1 MCGFCGTLDLRL
13 ERPASEPVLRRM
25 AHVMRH
31 RGPDDEGFL
40 LDGPLGFGHRRLS
53 IIDLAGGHQPLSNE
67 DGRVW
72 IAYNGEIYNY
82 EDLQRDL
89 KAKGHR
95 FRTRSD
101 TETIVHLYE
110 EYGDAFVER
119 LRGMF
124 AFALWDG
131 RRQRL
136 LLVRDP
142 VGIKPVYYAVQD
154 DVLTFGS
161 EIKPILLNEG
171 VPRELN
177 EDALESYLGLRYTPG
192 GDDGQTMF
200 RGIHKLPAGSL
211 LVAEAG
217 EVRVRSYW
225 DLAFRPNP
233 ELQGPREWAA
243 AFRTELEK
251 AVEMRL
257 MSEVPL
263 GGFLSGGIDSSVT
276 VAIMSGLMSEPVR
289 SFSVGYADRPDVS
302 EFPYAR
308 LVADRYRTDH
318 RELEITAGDYWSHV
332 PRMVWHLDEPV
343 ADYACL
349 PLMLMAEL
357 TREHVTVIL
366 SGEGADELLAGYS
379 LYRKMQSV
387 ERARRIPGWNLLAR
401 AAGGFL
407 PEGKLR
413 RYVRASRFPLESRYR
428 GISTGFAPDEARAV
442 LPALRDRP
450 DGLAELARAVFARS
464 GTSDPL
470 HRMLYFDTR
479 VYLVDDLLIKADKMT
494 MAASLEL
501 RVPFLDHRLMELA
514 ASMPPEA
521 KLDGSTSK
529 RVLRDV
535 ARTLLPE
542 EILTRPKKGFPVPIE
557 QWLAK
562 ELEGPVRETLLER
575 GGPLDGLFDL
585 REVGRILD
593 RHAAGTEDCSA
604 RIWTLL
610 VLDQWKRI
618 FIDSSELPDLG
629 PPAVDAVGLRSPAV
643 DATGA

>member
-1 MCGFCGTLDLRL
+1 MI
-13 ERPASEPVLRRM
+13 
-25 AHVMRH
+25 RH

-72 IAYNGEIYNY
+72 IVYNGEIYNY
-82 EDLQRDL
+82 ADLQRDL
-89 KAKGHR
+89 KARGHT

-124 AFALWDG
+124 AFAIWDG
-131 RRQRL
+131 RRKRL
-136 LLVRDP
+136 LLVRDH
-142 VGIKPVYYAVQD
+142 VGIKPVYYAVRD
-154 DVLTFGS
+154 GVLTFAS
-161 EIKPILLNEG
+161 EVKSILLQDG
-171 VPRELN
+171 MPRELN
-177 EDALESYLGLRYTPG
+177 EDAIERYLGLRYTPA

-200 RGIHKLPAGSL
+200 RGIHKLPAGSM
-211 LVAEAG
+211 LVAEDG

-225 DLAFRPNP
+225 DLGFRPDPSLRGPVEWADAFR
-233 ELQGPREWAA
+233 A
-243 AFRTELEK
+243 ELEK
-251 AVEMRL
+251 SVEMRL

-276 VAIMSGLMSEPVR
+276 VAMMSGLMNEPVR
-289 SFSVGYADRPDVS
+289 SFSVGYADRPEVS

-308 LVADRYRTDH
+308 LVAERYRTDH

-349 PLMLMAEL
+349 PLMLMSEL

-379 LYRKMQSV
+379 LYRKMRSI
-387 ERARRIPGWNLLAR
+387 ERARRIPAWNLLA
-401 AAGGFL
+401 AAASSVL

-413 RYVRASRFPLESRYR
+413 RYARASRFPLERRYR
-428 GISTGFAPDEARAV
+428 GISTGFAADEARAV
-442 LPALRDRP
+442 YPALRDRP
-450 DGLAELARAVFARS
+450 DGLVDFAESVFARS
-464 GTSDPL
+464 GTAEPL

-521 KLDGSTSK
+521 KLDGATSK

-575 GGPLDGLFDL
+575 GGPLDGLFDR
-585 REVGRILD
+585 REVERILD
-593 RHAAGTEDCSA
+593 RHANGAEDCSA

-610 VLDQWKRI
+610 VFDQWNRV
-618 FIDSSELPDLG
+618 FLGPGALPDLG
-629 PPAVDAVGLRSPAV
+629 RPAAEGAAVRAKAVDV
-643 DATGA
+643 TGA